1 MGLNSEPGYKS
12 TIRKAFHRRSKENQQ
27 SNITQLAII
36 ILLVGTFLGYFYYG
50 EIILY
55 ISITLLAVYIFVKK
69 TDFFKKRK

>member
-1 MGLNSEPGYKS
+1 MGLNPELGYKS

-50 EIILY
+50 APVLY
-55 ISITLLAVYIFVKK
+55 ISITILAVYIFIKK
-69 TDFFKKRK
+69 TDFFKKRR